1 MNSYSS
7 SQRRAL
13 GPVKLPVA
21 IAFLCS
27 WAIGVRCKFL
37 KRGPMRDCT
46 RTIWLAAT
54 AFCLVASPDASGV
67 SHAAQVCEAGKGYV
81 AADTAEQ
88 VNENFL
94 ANIKAVGIET
104 IIRYYD
110 WIDETL
116 PGKTLNLHELALI
129 GKAGMSVAVIFQ
141 HNSDC
146 LCTFMQKGRG
156 RRDARRALE
165 LARSYSQ
172 PSGSAVYFGVD
183 GVDAQFLT
191 LLAATDLPS
200 GEAQARKFVQRYV
213 RAYFQEVGSV
223 MKASGYRVGA
233 YGSGLVCAYLLEEH
247 LAELCWLANAT
258 GWPGYE
264 SFAATNRWV
273 LKQNLPTRRSD
284 CFGLEVDLN
293 SGNPAIAN
301 YGQWK
306 PKPF

>member
-1 MNSYSS
+1 
-7 SQRRAL
+7 
-13 GPVKLPVA
+13 
-21 IAFLCS
+21 
-27 WAIGVRCKFL
+27 
-37 KRGPMRDCT
+37 MRDFT
-46 RTIWLAAT
+46 RTIWVAAA
-54 AFCLVASPDASGV
+54 AFLVASPGAPGS

-81 AADTAEQ
+81 AADTAQQ

-104 IIRYYD
+104 VIRYYD
-110 WIDETL
+110 WTEETL
-116 PGKTLNLHELALI
+116 PGKTLTFHELALI
-129 GKAGMSVAVIFQ
+129 AKAGMSVAVIFQ

-165 LARSYSQ
+165 LARSFSQ

-200 GEAQARKFVQRYV
+200 GEAQARKFIQRYV
-213 RAYFQEVGSV
+213 RAYFQEVGSI
-223 MKASGYRVGA
+223 MKTSGYRVGV
-233 YGSGLVCAYLLEEH
+233 YGSGLTCAYLLEEH
-247 LAELCWLANAT
+247 LAELCWLANAK
-258 GWPGYE
+258 GWPGYGR
-264 SFAATNRWV
+264 FAATNQWALQQHV
-273 LKQNLPTRRSD
+273 PTRRSD

-293 SGNPAIAN
+293 SGNPAIES

>member
-1 MNSYSS
+1 MCD
-7 SQRRAL
+7 
-13 GPVKLPVA
+13 G
-21 IAFLCS
+21 
-27 WAIGVRCKFL
+27 
-37 KRGPMRDCT
+37 T
-46 RTIWLAAT
+46 RTILMAAI
-54 AFCLVASPDASGV
+54 AFCLVVSPDTSGG

-81 AADTAEQ
+81 AADTAAQ
-88 VNENFL
+88 VDENFL

-104 IIRYYD
+104 VIRYYD
-110 WIDETL
+110 WTDETL
-116 PGKTLNLHELALI
+116 PGKTLTLQELGLI

-146 LCTFMQKGRG
+146 LCTFMQRGRG

-172 PSGSAVYFGVD
+172 PSGSALYFGVD

-223 MKASGYRVGA
+223 LKASGYRVGA
-233 YGSGLVCAYLLEEH
+233 YGSGLVCTDLLEER
-247 LAELCWLANAT
+247 LAELCWLANAK

-264 SFAATNRWV
+264 SFAATNRWA
-273 LKQNLPTRRSD
+273 LKQHLPTRRAD
-284 CFGLEVDLN
+284 CFGREVDLN
-293 SGNPAIAN
+293 SGNAAIAN
-301 YGQWK
+301 FGQWK
-306 PKPF
+306 PKPN

>member
-1 MNSYSS
+1 
-7 SQRRAL
+7 
-13 GPVKLPVA
+13 
-21 IAFLCS
+21 
-27 WAIGVRCKFL
+27 
-37 KRGPMRDCT
+37 MRNFT
-46 RTIWLAAT
+46 RTLSMAAT
-54 AFCLVASPDASGV
+54 AFCLVAAADALEGSQK
-67 SHAAQVCEAGKGYV
+67 APVCEAGKGYV
-81 AADTAEQ
+81 AADTAQQ

-94 ANIKAVGIET
+94 AKIKAIGIDT
-104 IIRYYD
+104 VIRYYD

-129 GKAGMSVAVIFQ
+129 GKADMSVAVIFQ

-165 LARSYSQ
+165 LAKSYSQ

-191 LLAATDLPS
+191 LLAGTELPS
-200 GEAQARKFVQRYV
+200 GEAQARKFIQRYV

-223 MKASGYRVGA
+223 MKGSGYRVGA
-233 YGSGLVCAYLLEEH
+233 YGSGLVCAYLLDEH
-247 LAELCWLANAT
+247 LAELCWLANAK

-264 SFAATNRWV
+264 SFAATNRWALRQHV
-273 LKQNLPTRRSD
+273 PTRPSD
-284 CFGLEVDLN
+284 CFDLEVDLN

-306 PKPF
+306 PQWKPKPF

>member
-1 MNSYSS
+1 
-7 SQRRAL
+7 
-13 GPVKLPVA
+13 
-21 IAFLCS
+21 
-27 WAIGVRCKFL
+27 
-37 KRGPMRDCT
+37 MRDFT
-46 RTIWLAAT
+46 RTILMAAT
-54 AFCLVASPDASGV
+54 AFCLVASPVAPRGSL
-67 SHAAQVCEAGKGYV
+67 AAQVCEAGKGYV
-81 AADTAEQ
+81 AVDASEQ

-104 IIRYYD
+104 VIRYYD
-110 WIDETL
+110 WIEETL
-116 PGKTLNLHELALI
+116 PGKTLKLHELALI
-129 GKAGMSVAVIFQ
+129 GKADMSVAVIFQ

-165 LARSYSQ
+165 LAKSYSQ

-200 GEAQARKFVQRYV
+200 GEAQARKFIQRYV
-213 RAYFQEVGSV
+213 RAYFQEVGTV
-223 MKASGYRVGA
+223 LKGSGYRVGA
-233 YGSGLVCAYLLEEH
+233 YGSGLTCAYLLEEH
-247 LAELCWLANAT
+247 LAELCWLTNAKA
-258 GWPGYE
+258 WPGYE
-264 SFAATNRWV
+264 SFAATNRWA
-273 LKQNLPTRRSD
+273 LKQHVPTKRSD

-293 SGNPAIAN
+293 SGNPAIPN